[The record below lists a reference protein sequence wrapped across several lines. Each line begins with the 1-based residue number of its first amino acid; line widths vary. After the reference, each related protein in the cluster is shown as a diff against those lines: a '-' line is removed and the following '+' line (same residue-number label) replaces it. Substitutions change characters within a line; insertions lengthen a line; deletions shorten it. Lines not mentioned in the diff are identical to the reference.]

1 MVGISTPVDLSD
13 YMKYSEYDPGKND
26 EIDWDKFDLRHSLD
40 VFTEEKALTAL
51 TPTNK
56 TETKA
61 LRAGHVWIK
70 YEGKYATQIG
80 YTRLYVNGALV
91 ENMDTLSDVA
101 FVAQEFFSAAAVT
114 AGDLVQIYLEGADA
128 TSVTTIRRVQVWIG
142 EE

>member
-1 MVGISTPVDLSD
+1 MVSVSRSFGDMLKST
-13 YMKYSEYDPGKND
+13 YDPGGDGK
-26 EIDWDKFDLRHSLD
+26 IDWDKYDLRRSLD
-40 VFTEEKALTAL
+40 VFTEEKAHTGV
-51 TPTNK
+51 TPTKK

-80 YTRLYVNGALV
+80 YTRLYVNGAFV

-101 FVAQEFFSAAAVT
+101 FVAQEFFSAAAVA
-114 AGDLVQIYLEGADA
+114 AGDLVQVYLEGAA
-128 TSVTTIRRVQVWIG
+128 AGSVSTIRRVQVWIG